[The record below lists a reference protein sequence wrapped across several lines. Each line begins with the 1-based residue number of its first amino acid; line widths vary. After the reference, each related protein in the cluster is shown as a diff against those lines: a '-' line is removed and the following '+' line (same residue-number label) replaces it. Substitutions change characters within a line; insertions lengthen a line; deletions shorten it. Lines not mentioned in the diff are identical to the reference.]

1 LPLKPAPPKSGE
13 VTIEFISFAYGTGPR
28 HTIGPFRI
36 PLHEG
41 PPVSGINTM
50 LESMPDRTRAEV
62 TESMSQAARSAAERS
77 RQGMRDAAPKERPDP
92 EATLDALKAA
102 FQPNEAKAVV
112 ARRIALA
119 PELEKELGITSDV
132 PPDNS
137 MFPGMLDPRT
147 VALMSDDKR
156 KRRWWTAM
164 AALSMQGL
172 GNYKLGDTPA
182 LVVLPRPPAP
192 GGNLRGWAS
201 VREVR
206 VGTSAGALG
215 AVPVQST
222 LLDVRRGRIPIP
234 SYAMYVWLAEL
245 PGDARQVYVQFV
257 YVDGDTSK
265 VHEAPIEDLVLK

>member
-1 LPLKPAPPKSGE
+1 
-13 VTIEFISFAYGTGPR
+13 
-28 HTIGPFRI
+28 
-36 PLHEG
+36 
-41 PPVSGINTM
+41 
-50 LESMPDRTRAEV
+50 
-62 TESMSQAARSAAERS
+62 
-77 RQGMRDAAPKERPDP
+77 
-92 EATLDALKAA
+92 
-102 FQPNEAKAVV
+102 
-112 ARRIALA
+112 
-119 PELEKELGITSDV
+119 
-132 PPDNS
+132 
-137 MFPGMLDPRT
+137 
-147 VALMSDDKR
+147 
-156 KRRWWTAM
+156 M